1 MIRRSTIVAAAGAAV
16 LLISSCSATDTS
28 AAHIGD
34 TTISSDHVAEL
45 ATAYE
50 EFQAA
55 TGYPVDSIPDGTIH
69 STAARSMLTSAIRL
83 EILQREL
90 AANDV
95 TISQAD
101 LDRQSQ
107 DFADQFPT
115 EWESLP
121 EVLRDLSTRQAVASD
136 AFQRLFA
143 PDRAT
148 ARSQYEQGPA
158 ASNVVCVSHI
168 LVDTE
173 DQAAEV
179 EQRLD
184 DGEAFAEVAAA
195 LSTDPGSA
203 ATGGVL
209 PNPNTGGACTDLG
222 TFTSTYD
229 QDFVQ
234 GALEATVGTPTA
246 PVPSQ
251 FGYHIILL
259 RPYDDVE
266 SDVLVQLGAANAA
279 ARQGELF
286 KSDDIEVSPAFGE
299 WDTANAQ
306 VVALGS

>member
-1 MIRRSTIVAAAGAAV
+1 MAAAGAAV

-148 ARSQYEQGPA
+148 AQPVRAGPGGLERG
-158 ASNVVCVSHI
+158 VWSHI